1 MSQFTDKELA
11 FLRSGEVR
19 LARIATVGPQGT
31 PHVVPTGWS
40 YNPEHD
46 TIDIGG
52 ANLAATKKYRDI
64 KRNGQVAVVIDD
76 VLPPWRPRCV
86 EIRGIGEV
94 IDEGPLIRIRPKR
107 IVSWGLESD
116 IIGDHHARN
125 VQARS

>member
-1 MSQFTDKELA
+1 MSAFTDKELD

-31 PHVVPTGWS
+31 PHVVPTGWR

-94 IDEGPLIRIRPKR
+94 IDEGPLIRIRPNR

-116 IIGDHHARN
+116 VIGVHHARN
-125 VQARS
+125 VRTGS